1 MTAASGMAIDSW
13 GPKAWGFLHAAS
25 FKYPDTPTVPER
37 IAWSN
42 LLHSLAVVLP
52 CAVCRKHF
60 GVELGRTLAR
70 REHARVL
77 DSRDALT
84 RWLVDVH
91 NDVNER
97 NKKRP
102 WTYDEVLQVYQ
113 PSEHVC
119 SAPGSVGPDSA
130 QQSDGDGGDESLPVA
145 SLRGL
150 LLSAGIAVVAL
161 LLLALA
167 RAGTCEPEP
176 VGNVP
181 VSSGGS
187 PPR

>member
-1 MTAASGMAIDSW
+1 MAAASGMAIDSW

-25 FKYPDTPTVPER
+25 FKYPDAPTMPER

-42 LLHSLAVVLP
+42 LLRSLAVVLP
-52 CAVCRKHF
+52 CAVCRRHF
-60 GVELGRTLAR
+60 AAELGRALAEG
-70 REHARVL
+70 EHARVL

-97 NKKRP
+97 NKKRV
-102 WTYDEVLQVYQ
+102 WAYEEVVQVYQ

-119 SAPGSVGPDSA
+119 SASRPLPAAPD
-130 QQSDGDGGDESLPVA
+130 DRDDGDESLPVA

-150 LLSAGIAVVAL
+150 LVSAAVAVVAL
-161 LLLALA
+161 LVLALVL
-167 RAGTCEPEP
+167 RAGAC
-176 VGNVP
+176 GA
-181 VSSGGS
+181 
-187 PPR
+187 